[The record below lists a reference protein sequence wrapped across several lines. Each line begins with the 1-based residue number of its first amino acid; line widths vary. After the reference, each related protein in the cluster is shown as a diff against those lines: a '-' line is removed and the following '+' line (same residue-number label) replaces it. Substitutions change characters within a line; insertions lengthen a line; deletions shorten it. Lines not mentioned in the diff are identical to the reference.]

1 MIPRK
6 LDAFLL
12 LLFVGVT
19 AALSGR
25 PTSWRT
31 YNADQYALFHRSLRE
46 RFGDRSAH
54 RLIPLSHDILRPRPE
69 NHDEKKNAPRESP
82 DTVMI
87 EVCNQDDDGLPCS
100 CSSDEGFLIDCKN
113 EKLKTAYIKPKFDS
127 DDGSKKVKVERV
139 NLEGNTITEL
149 YKGHIVPGHED
160 TLKEL
165 NLENNRIDYI
175 EDGAFS
181 GMNELVTLDL
191 TGNRLSI
198 ITRKLFSGG
207 EGLEWKLKNLYLD
220 DNELTT
226 IEDYAFKDLS
236 MIEKIVLDNNIGL
249 NLTNNTF

>member
-1 MIPRK
+1 MISRK
-6 LDAFLL
+6 LDTFVLFLL
-12 LLFVGVT
+12 VGVT

-31 YNADQYALFHRSLRE
+31 YNADQYALFHRTLRE

-69 NHDEKKNAPRESP
+69 NHDENRNRPREGS
-82 DTVMI
+82 DKDI
-87 EVCNQDDDGLPCS
+87 FDVCSENASGLPCS
-100 CSSDEGFLIDCKN
+100 CSPNEGFSIDCKGEN
-113 EKLKTAYIKPKFDS
+113 LKTANIRPMYDS
-127 DDGSKKVKVERV
+127 QNGGKKVKVERV

-160 TLKEL
+160 TLTEL

-181 GMNELVTLDL
+181 KMISLVTLDL
-191 TGNRLSI
+191 TGNRLTSI
-198 ITRKLFSGG
+198 SHKLWAGG

-220 DNELTT
+220 DNGLTT